1 MVASVKV
8 STKYQISI
16 PSEARRRL
24 GIEAGNRLSV
34 EIVDGAMV
42 LRLRPELASERL
54 WGIGRGLYGPDP
66 VTFVRE
72 IRDELEANLRERE
85 GLVSRVPVGRPSSRR
100 P

>member
-1 MVASVKV
+1 MLSVKV
-8 STKYQISI
+8 STKHQIVV
-16 PSEARRRL
+16 PSEARSRL
-24 GIEAGNRLSV
+24 GIEPGDRLSV
-34 EIVDGAMV
+34 EIIDEAIV
-42 LRLRPELASERL
+42 LRRRPQRASERL

-85 GLVSRVPVGRPSSRR
+85 ALVSREPVGRPSSRR